1 MVCWS
6 VLYCAL
12 LLMLQCRERMLTI
25 LDDSDMTNNAGISS
39 TERLDSAELPIDG
52 SSTRFR
58 AFSDFR

>member
-1 MVCWS
+1 
-6 VLYCAL
+6 
-12 LLMLQCRERMLTI
+12 MLTI